1 MKKNINNMHNQEK
14 EKTDWEKIG
23 IYIACAVAFLTI
35 LFYVVEMKVDIAKLQ
50 VNVEHLQEKK

>member
-1 MKKNINNMHNQEK
+1 MHNQEK